1 MLWNLS
7 NFPRAAADR
16 CWKAARTWNCCCCST
31 LLTILLPPPSQLLTT
46 SSRHI
51 TSSSNSSSSK
61 DDVDDPASARL
72 RQKTFLKVTFS
83 VGKILSQNRVYIT
96 FNTLHSLQGR
106 QEKNMGLNQL
116 AVAVCWCNH
125 KSLQGT
131 PLKVNVQCAKPI
143 LGPQNYCKYWM
154 CGAGGL
160 GQILALNSF
169 PQGPIGSRA
178 CIVNRKQS
186 ITYCP
191 CCQYQE
197 KPNGC
202 FPSLKRINAYLI
214 RSSRNFG
221 RRVNAFSSSYSS
233 RAPSSSMSSSLAWP
247 SLVLLLVWLDEE
259 RSHPSWRKSIHLV
272 EKCKGTFRTPPFIKM
287 QLQTQT

>member
-1 MLWNLS
+1 MESLEFSQSSSRQMLEGS
-7 NFPRAAADR
+7 SRR
-16 CWKAARTWNCCCCST
+16 RTWNCCCCST

-51 TSSSNSSSSK
+51 TSSSSK

-131 PLKVNVQCAKPI
+131 LEGERLVRQTYSWPPRIIANIGCVV
-143 LGPQNYCKYWM
+143 LGALDKY
-154 CGAGGL
+154 
-160 GQILALNSF
+160 
-169 PQGPIGSRA
+169 
-178 CIVNRKQS
+178 
-186 ITYCP
+186 
-191 CCQYQE
+191 
-197 KPNGC
+197 
-202 FPSLKRINAYLI
+202 
-214 RSSRNFG
+214 
-221 RRVNAFSSSYSS
+221 
-233 RAPSSSMSSSLAWP
+233 
-247 SLVLLLVWLDEE
+247 
-259 RSHPSWRKSIHLV
+259 
-272 EKCKGTFRTPPFIKM
+272 
-287 QLQTQT
+287 QL

>member
-51 TSSSNSSSSK
+51 TSSSSSSK

-83 VGKILSQNRVYIT
+83 VGKILSQNRVYST
-96 FNTLHSLQGR
+96 FNTLHSLQG

-131 PLKVNVQCAKPI
+131 LLKVNVQCAKPI
-143 LGPQNYCKYWM
+143 LGPPE
-154 CGAGGL
+154 L
-160 GQILALNSF
+160 LQILDVWCWGPWTNTSFKLISPGTHRFSGVHCESKTIHYLLSLLPVLGEAQRLFSFIKTYQCLFDQIF
-169 PQGPIGSRA
+169 PQLWAQSQCIFVVVQQSRPFILDVILVGLA
-178 CIVNRKQS
+178 FFS
-186 ITYCP
+186 TIT
-191 CCQYQE
+191 
-197 KPNGC
+197 
-202 FPSLKRINAYLI
+202 
-214 RSSRNFG
+214 
-221 RRVNAFSSSYSS
+221 
-233 RAPSSSMSSSLAWP
+233 SLA
-247 SLVLLLVWLDEE
+247 
-259 RSHPSWRKSIHLV
+259 R
-272 EKCKGTFRTPPFIKM
+272 
-287 QLQTQT
+287 